1 MFDYELFLYRCKLYC
16 HWVDS
21 RNRHGVNI
29 LEEGRGFFWSS
40 FPCVEV
46 DMSNVMNDREH
57 WYMLPLFHT
66 LAWRNFGVGY
76 GLVVK
81 YEDYNDPSLIEPSM
95 FKTLF
100 HEKLAND
107 MDGVYIEHLGQF
119 RNYGGVVHFEK
130 VESREDDVV
139 FWLDGLTAEVVRD
152 MLS

>member
-1 MFDYELFLYRCKLYC
+1 MFDYELFLYRGKPYC
-16 HWVDS
+16 HWVD
-21 RNRHGVNI
+21 NGNEHKVNL
-29 LEEGRGFFWSS
+29 LEGGNGYFWSS

-46 DMSNVMNDREH
+46 DMSNVMYDREH
-57 WYMLPLFHT
+57 WDMLPLFHK
-66 LAWRNFGVGY
+66 LAWRHFGVGY

-81 YEDYNDPSLIEPSM
+81 YEDCNDPSLIEPSM

-100 HEKLAND
+100 HERLGDD
-107 MDGVYIEHLGQF
+107 MGGVYIEHLGQF

-130 VESREDDVV
+130 VEYYGDDAV

>member
-1 MFDYELFLYRCKLYC
+1 MFNYELFLYRGKPYC

-40 FPCVEV
+40 FPCVEK
-46 DMSNVMNDREH
+46 DRIMYNREH
-57 WYMLPLFHT
+57 WYMLPLFHK
-66 LAWRNFGVGY
+66 LAWRHFGVGY

-81 YEDYNDPSLIEPSM
+81 YEDCNDPSLIEPSV

-100 HEKLAND
+100 HERLGDD
-107 MDGVYIEHLGQF
+107 MGGVYIEHLGQF

-130 VESREDDVV
+130 VESREDDAV

>member
-1 MFDYELFLYRCKLYC
+1 MY
-16 HWVDS
+16 
-21 RNRHGVNI
+21 
-29 LEEGRGFFWSS
+29 
-40 FPCVEV
+40 
-46 DMSNVMNDREH
+46 DREH

-76 GLVVK
+76 SLVVT
-81 YEDYNDPSLIEPSM
+81 YEDCDDPSLIEPSM

-100 HEKLAND
+100 HEKVGDD
-107 MDGVYIEHLGQF
+107 MGGVYIEHLGQF

-139 FWLDGLTAEVVRD
+139 FWLDALTAEVVRD

>member
-1 MFDYELFLYRCKLYC
+1 MVEYELFLYKGQPYC
-16 HWVDS
+16 HWVDKD
-21 RNRHGVNI
+21 NEHKVNL
-29 LEEGRGFFWSS
+29 LEGGNGYFWSS
-40 FPCVEV
+40 FPCNGV
-46 DMSNVMNDREH
+46 DMSNVMNDRGH
-57 WYMLPLFHT
+57 WNMLPLFHT

-81 YEDYNDPSLIEPSM
+81 YEDCNDPSLIEPPM

-100 HEKLAND
+100 HEKLGDD
-107 MDGVYIEHLGQF
+107 MGGVYIEHLGQL

-130 VESREDDVV
+130 VESREDDAV